1 MMSAPEAR
9 DRERFEGRQELLPCV
24 TLLYH
29 FFHPDDVVS
38 ARQFSDLGVSLAA
51 TGWSVIARP
60 CNRTWT
66 GHNNALPPLAA
77 RERWQ
82 AVDIRRVWRP
92 ALEQASNLGRAIN
105 AVWMLA
111 AWTLAAAF
119 SRRHEHEAVIIGTD
133 PVFAVLVAL
142 PWRLFRPRAKIVHW
156 CFDVYPDA
164 AVAEGV
170 VAATSWP
177 VRALSRLM
185 AAAYRR
191 CEFIA
196 DLGPCMARRV
206 AETAP
211 EVRCVTITP
220 WALVEP
226 ENPPAPDREARAA
239 LFGDARLG
247 LLYSG
252 SFGRAH
258 SHLEFLE
265 LARAL
270 RNGSTS
276 PDANPGIVF
285 CFAGRGHR
293 ADELRAAVTEE
304 DVNIRFAGFAPE
316 AELERRL
323 TACDIHLVS
332 LRPDWTG
339 TVVPSKFFGALAAG
353 RAVVFAGSPDSSIA
367 RWIRE
372 FQVGWVVT
380 PETVAA
386 VATELRELARAPER
400 LQELRERCHRVYH
413 EQFSRGRMTARWEA
427 ELRQTMGFEAAAL
440 KSTREVD
447 ALPARGSW

>member
-1 MMSAPEAR
+1 
-9 DRERFEGRQELLPCV
+9 
-24 TLLYH
+24 
-29 FFHPDDVVS
+29 
-38 ARQFSDLGVSLAA
+38 
-51 TGWSVIARP
+51 
-60 CNRTWT
+60 
-66 GHNNALPPLAA
+66 
-77 RERWQ
+77 
-82 AVDIRRVWRP
+82 
-92 ALEQASNLGRAIN
+92 
-105 AVWMLA
+105 
-111 AWTLAAAF
+111 
-119 SRRHEHEAVIIGTD
+119 VIIGTD

-142 PWRLFRPRAKIVHW
+142 PCRLFRPRAKIVHW

-177 VRALSRLM
+177 VRALSGLM

-206 AETAP
+206 AEIAP

-226 ENPPAPDREARAA
+226 ESPPAPDREARAA

-270 RNGSTS
+270 RNRSTS
-276 PDANPGIVF
+276 QDADPGIVF

-293 ADELRAAVTEE
+293 TDELRAAVTDADE
-304 DVNIRFAGFAPE
+304 NIRFAGFAPE

-339 TVVPSKFFGALAAG
+339 TVEVLWGSGGGAGGGVRRLAGLLDRPLDSRVPGRLGCDAGNGRRGGNRAAG
-353 RAVVFAGSPDSSIA
+353 AGWGSGATPGASRAVP
-367 RWIRE
+367 
-372 FQVGWVVT
+372 
-380 PETVAA
+380 P
-386 VATELRELARAPER
+386 
-400 LQELRERCHRVYH
+400 RV
-413 EQFSRGRMTARWEA
+413 
-427 ELRQTMGFEAAAL
+427 
-440 KSTREVD
+440 
-447 ALPARGSW
+447 P